1 MFIES
6 SILMRHNDELAQ
18 HQCLLNFKRDMMFG
32 AIAIGNYHQFAYW
45 TNQFQFR
52 VSWLNSRL
60 NERVVY
66 NSFALFCQLC
76 YTNIS
81 CLFWSWLYS
90 KTMYGSMLSSLM
102 KNDVYRI
109 PKHTQK
115 KKSTFNIWNEFDAH
129 NIHNDNGKRCEKCN
143 KNWVIFGLPLVW
155 VFGIAYDMLLSCS
168 LEFLIFTNQKS

>member
-115 KKSTFNIWNEFDAH
+115 KNPHS
-129 NIHNDNGKRCEKCN
+129 
-143 KNWVIFGLPLVW
+143 IFE
-155 VFGIAYDMLLSCS
+155 MNSMHT
-168 LEFLIFTNQKS
+168 IFTMTMAKDAKNAIKIGSSLVYH